1 MYILPFFRL
10 KQIDEGRR
18 KFEKDRHEM
27 GKTFARAA
35 DDQDMNDQLKV
46 PNCMQKLYFN

>member
-1 MYILPFFRL
+1 M
-10 KQIDEGRR
+10 DEGRR
-18 KFEKDRHEM
+18 KFEQDRHEM

-46 PNCMQKLYFN
+46 PNCMQKPCFN